1 MSISPAGVTSPAT
14 SSSVSA
20 SALTPPCF
28 RPITIARAGPSYT
41 NADRTSRSNTGRG
54 EQREQ
59 ISVVEGSQQRRQRG
73 PSARG
78 KSSLQAPH
86 NSPPAA
92 PQQAQRG
99 GSAQSSACPAA
110 RKIDGYT
117 EDMRLTVQLFAS
129 LAETCGARRLELDGL
144 PDPLTAAAVADA
156 VIARF
161 PQLDGMRDSIMFAVN
176 AEYVH
181 ADHPVCANDE
191 VALIPPVSGGSADE
205 PYFQI
210 TRDVLDPTA
219 LHNLV
224 LRPEAG
230 AVSLFLGVVRDNNLG
245 REVDYLEYDA
255 YPAMAVRV
263 MRQIAD
269 EIRDRWD
276 VLEIA
281 MHHRIGRLQI
291 GEASVA
297 VAVSSAHRAEGID
310 ACHYGIDRLK
320 AIVPIW
326 KKEVWADG
334 EEWIEGSL
342 TPAAEIEPPSG

>member
-1 MSISPAGVTSPAT
+1 M
-14 SSSVSA
+14 
-20 SALTPPCF
+20 
-28 RPITIARAGPSYT
+28 
-41 NADRTSRSNTGRG
+41 
-54 EQREQ
+54 Q
-59 ISVVEGSQQRRQRG
+59 
-73 PSARG
+73 
-78 KSSLQAPH
+78 
-86 NSPPAA
+86 
-92 PQQAQRG
+92 
-99 GSAQSSACPAA
+99 
-110 RKIDGYT
+110 
-117 EDMRLTVQLFAS
+117 LTVQLFAS

-144 PDPLTAAAVADA
+144 PDPLTAGGVADA

-161 PQLDGMRDSIMFAVN
+161 PQLHEMRDSIMFAVN

-181 ADHPVCANDE
+181 GDHPICASDE
-191 VALIPPVSGGSADE
+191 VALIPPVSGGSTDD
-205 PYFQI
+205 PYFRI
-210 TRDVLDPTA
+210 THDVLNPTA
-219 LHNLV
+219 LHELV

-255 YPAMAVRV
+255 YPAMATRI
-263 MRQIAD
+263 MRQIAS
-269 EIRDRWD
+269 EIRERWD
-276 VLEIA
+276 VIEIA

-297 VAVSSAHRAEGID
+297 VAVASAHRGEGID

-342 TPAAEIEPPSG
+342 TPAAEIEPPPS

>member
-1 MSISPAGVTSPAT
+1 M
-14 SSSVSA
+14 
-20 SALTPPCF
+20 
-28 RPITIARAGPSYT
+28 
-41 NADRTSRSNTGRG
+41 
-54 EQREQ
+54 Q
-59 ISVVEGSQQRRQRG
+59 
-73 PSARG
+73 
-78 KSSLQAPH
+78 
-86 NSPPAA
+86 
-92 PQQAQRG
+92 
-99 GSAQSSACPAA
+99 
-110 RKIDGYT
+110 
-117 EDMRLTVQLFAS
+117 LTVQLFAS
-129 LAETCGARRLELDGL
+129 LAETCGSRRLELDGL
-144 PDPLTAAAVADA
+144 PDPLTAGGVADA

-181 ADHPVCANDE
+181 GDHPICSSDE
-191 VALIPPVSGGSADE
+191 VALIPPVSGGSADD
-205 PYFQI
+205 PYFRI
-210 TRDVLDPTA
+210 THDVLDPTA
-219 LHNLV
+219 LHELV

-255 YPAMAVRV
+255 YPAMATRV

-269 EIRDRWD
+269 EIRERWD
-276 VLEIA
+276 VIEIA

-297 VAVSSAHRAEGID
+297 VAVASAHRGEGID

-342 TPAAEIEPPSG
+342 TPAAEIEPPSA